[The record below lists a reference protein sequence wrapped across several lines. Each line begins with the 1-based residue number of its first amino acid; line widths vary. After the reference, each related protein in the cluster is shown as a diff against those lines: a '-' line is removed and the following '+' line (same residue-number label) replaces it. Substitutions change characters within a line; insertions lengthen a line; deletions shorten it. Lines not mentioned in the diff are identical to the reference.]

1 MNPIKMVNF
10 MIGFLARV
18 SEEKNKLL
26 IHIDKEYQRILSVGI
41 NNNSDEA
48 IAVRETTDF
57 VISFIEEI
65 KFAQNSK
72 S

>member
-10 MIGFLARV
+10 MIGFLARL
-18 SEEKNKLL
+18 SEEKNNLL
-26 IHIDKEYQRILSVGI
+26 IQLDKEYQRILSVGI
-41 NNNSDEA
+41 NNNSDAA

-65 KFAQNSK
+65 QFVQNSK
-72 S
+72 T